1 MKIGV
6 KVSYGVAQLYTGV
19 MAVGETDLQLFGT
32 MAEAVKYIVENQ
44 WPMPGVEPFYMV
56 IPNKENLNKYI
67 TDKGLTIEDGTLE
80 EMKQRIADYETTQA
94 TE

>member
-19 MAVGETDLQLFGT
+19 MAVGETNMKLFST

-44 WPMPGVEPFYMV
+44 WPMPGGEPLYMV
-56 IPNKENLNKYI
+56 IPDKENLNKYI
-67 TDKGLTIEDGTLE
+67 TDKGMSIEDGTLE
-80 EMKQRIADYETTQA
+80 EMKQRITDYETVEQ
-94 TE
+94 